1 MTRFAI
7 NKEFNGIEI
16 TFDSK
21 PAAETLEALKASG
34 YRWHRV
40 KKVWYAKQTA
50 ERLALAQAL
59 AGEQITETPAPK
71 AAKADTINLDNLGET
86 RPVSLYGAELAKSI
100 REDLK
105 RRGVK
110 GCTVRTR
117 KITYDTGIIVTVKA
131 GSSDI
136 VSLEE
141 YKERY
146 SFAEFS
152 CDAMNY
158 HGVFDGSRWI
168 YAATWETMTDE
179 ERQEAYRTHAEYYL
193 AKSPSFYRTGERKDY
208 RTVTTAFY
216 NKLCAIYK
224 IANQWNYDNSDIMTD
239 YFDVGYYLDI
249 DIKMPE
255 DFELREEMTE
265 EEREAYAA
273 EIKAEEEAKEAALA
287 AWKAEQAENRK
298 RAEEAEKKRA
308 EQVEIIASGST
319 VEDLDEG
326 EQLYISNLRGGV
338 GKECDLEELRETLA
352 SGHFLTED
360 ALIVRKVHMTL
371 EAFAAFCDNFLESFD
386 FLDHMGGTGSEDVRL
401 DQVPNIY
408 SMTTEQRESV
418 KWYICNA
425 VAICVDGEIKL
436 VCDPQGHNY
445 SRYTYT
451 LTDESEI
458 TSAGATTEE
467 QRAAS
472 ETKPAFY
479 FPAPVTD
486 QAEAITA
493 GEAVTVYQCDGWI
506 LNSVYDS
513 AGTVASVTPGTYA
526 QYTGVY
532 INYIN
537 GKKSFIRDGKKCLVY
552 KGIKPR
558 LPEIVTQ
565 KRINDNM
572 CELFNAPEILTNILK
587 YYGERGERPILD
599 TVQR

>member
-34 YRWHRV
+34 YRWHRA

-50 ERLALAQAL
+50 ERLTLAQSIT
-59 AGEQITETPAPK
+59 GEQITEATKASKPAE
-71 AAKADTINLDNLGET
+71 AETINLDNLGQNA
-86 RPVSLYGAELAKSI
+86 PHLYGAELAKAI

-117 KITYDTGIIVTVKA
+117 KVTYDTGITVTVKA

-141 YKERY
+141 YMERY

-168 YAATWETMTDE
+168 YAATWEAMTDE

-193 AKSPSFYRTGERKDY
+193 SKSPSFYRTGERKDY
-208 RTVTTAFY
+208 RTITTAFY

-239 YFDVGYYLDI
+239 YFDVGYYLDV

-255 DFELREEMTE
+255 GFELREEMTK

-287 AWKAEQAENRK
+287 AWKAEQAESRK

-308 EQVEIIASGST
+308 EQVEIIANGST
-319 VEDLDEG
+319 VEDLNEG

-338 GKECDLEELRETLA
+338 GKECDLEELRETLT
-352 SGHFLTED
+352 SGHYLTED
-360 ALIVRKVHMTL
+360 ALIVRKVHMTP
-371 EAFAAFCDNFLESFD
+371 EAFTAFCDNFLESFD
-386 FLDHMGGTGSEDVRL
+386 FLEHMGGTGSEDVRL
-401 DQVPNIY
+401 DQVPNLY
-408 SMTTEQRESV
+408 SMTAEQRESV

-445 SRYTYT
+445 SRYTYI

-458 TSAGATTEE
+458 TSANATTEK
-467 QRAAS
+467 QRTES

-479 FPAPVTD
+479 FPDPVTD
-486 QAEAITA
+486 QVQNITP

-565 KRINDNM
+565 KRINENM
-572 CELFNAPEILTNILK
+572 SEFYNAPEILTNILK

>member
-34 YRWHRV
+34 YRWHRA
-40 KKVWYAKQTA
+40 KKVWYAKQTT
-50 ERLALAQAL
+50 ERLALAQTI
-59 AGEQITETPAPK
+59 AGEQITETTK
-71 AAKADTINLDNLGET
+71 ASKPTEAETINLDNLGQNA
-86 RPVSLYGAELAKSI
+86 PHLYGAELAKAI

-117 KITYDTGIIVTVKA
+117 KVTYDTGITVTVKA

-141 YKERY
+141 YTERY
-146 SFAEFS
+146 SFAEFA

-168 YAATWETMTDE
+168 YAATWEAMTDE
-179 ERQEAYRTHAEYYL
+179 ERREAYRTHAEYYL
-193 AKSPSFYRTGERKDY
+193 SKSPNFYRAGERKDY
-208 RTVTTAFY
+208 KTITTAFY

-273 EIKAEEEAKEAALA
+273 EVKAEEEAKEAALA
-287 AWKAEQAENRK
+287 AWKAEQAESRK
-298 RAEEAEKKRA
+298 RAEEAEKKRT
-308 EQVEIIASGST
+308 EQMEIIANGSA
-319 VEDLDEG
+319 VEDLNEG
-326 EQLYISNLRGGV
+326 EQLYISSLRGGV

-352 SGHFLTED
+352 SGHYLTED
-360 ALIVRKVHMTL
+360 ALIVRKVHMAP
-371 EAFAAFCDNFLESFD
+371 EAFVAFCDNFLESFD
-386 FLDHMGGTGSEDVRL
+386 FLEHMGGTGSEDVRL
-401 DQVPNIY
+401 DQVSNIY

-445 SRYTYT
+445 SRYTYI

-458 TSAGATTEE
+458 TSADATTEE
-467 QRAAS
+467 QRTES
-472 ETKPAFY
+472 ESKPAFY
-479 FPAPVTD
+479 FPDPVTD
-486 QAEAITA
+486 QAQNITP
-493 GEAVTVYQCDGWI
+493 GEAVTVYQCDGWNLTSI
-506 LNSVYDS
+506 Y
-513 AGTVASVTPGTYA
+513 AGSGIVKTTRAGDYA
-526 QYTGVY
+526 QYKGVWVDFT
-532 INYIN
+532 N
-537 GKKSFIRDGKKCLVY
+537 GKSVFIRDGKKCLIY
-552 KGIKPR
+552 KGIKPL
-558 LPEIVTQ
+558 LPDHITKKQ
-565 KRINDNM
+565 LSPM
-572 CELFNAPEILTNILK
+572 MYELYNSDALLANAYSYYLTL
-587 YYGERGERPILD
+587 GEHPIID